1 MNSLADAKP
10 YQAMKVVAIHGAR
23 TFRRRLLEMGI
34 VPGTEICVAHIAPLG
49 CPIEFEARKTRLS
62 VRRVEAKNIIVEM
75 SAT

>member
-1 MNSLADAKP
+1 MNSLADATP
-10 YQAMKVVAIHGAR
+10 HRAMNVVSIGGAR

-34 VPGTEICVAHIAPLG
+34 VPGTEIRVVNVAPLG

-62 VRRVEAKNIIVEM
+62 VRRVEAQHIIVET